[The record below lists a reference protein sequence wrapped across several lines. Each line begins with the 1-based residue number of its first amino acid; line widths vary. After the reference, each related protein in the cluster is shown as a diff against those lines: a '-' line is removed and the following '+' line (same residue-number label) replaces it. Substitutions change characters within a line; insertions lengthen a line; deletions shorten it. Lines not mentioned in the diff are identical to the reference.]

1 MPSIRKILIANR
13 GEIAVRVTRTCRE
26 MGISTTAVYSDADLH
41 SLHVRQADEAV
52 RIGSPAPSDSYLNIE
67 AIITAAK
74 RTNADAIHPG
84 YGFLSENPD
93 FASACA
99 EAGIVFIGPSPDC
112 IRTMALKS
120 VARKTMA
127 AAGLPIVP
135 GYDGDDQSLPVLRSK
150 ALEIGLPALIKA
162 TAGGGGRGM
171 RVVRSAI
178 ELDQAIESARREAE
192 NAFGNGALLIE
203 KYVERS
209 RHIEVQIL
217 GDHAGNIIHLFER
230 DCSIQRRHQKLVEES
245 PSPAIFPELRRRICE
260 AAVAA
265 GRALKYSNAG
275 TVEFLLAPAG
285 EFYFIEVNT
294 RLQVEHPVTEMVTGL
309 DLVRL
314 QIEIA
319 EGQPLPLKQEDIRQ
333 NGCAIE
339 ARLYAEDPANNF
351 LPASGRI
358 LDWLPPGEI
367 GGLRI
372 DSGIE
377 RGAEIGIFYD
387 SLLAKLIARGAN
399 RTAAVRR
406 LAYALRETTV
416 HGLKTNREFL
426 IRLLEHPAFEAGEFH
441 SEFVSER
448 IERLTSR
455 ADDTDDKIAAAVVA
469 LFVYK
474 TREAGARILPNVAQ
488 DFRNNPYRDP
498 SIRLQ
503 VESKTMVV
511 IYRKTGAD
519 TFVVTIDDWQ
529 STAQVVAFEPGG
541 ADGPSAIR
549 VAFDGVQQLIRMAD
563 LGGQYYVTLPSGTRV
578 VTRLARYPAAQP
590 GADVLDASAP
600 MPGLVARVLVSIG
613 QEVRAGD
620 PLVVLEAMKM
630 EQTLRA
636 ATDGIVEAVMVRQG
650 EVVAPGDVLVHIGAR

>member
-13 GEIAVRVTRTCRE
+13 GEIAVRVIRTCRA

-41 SLHVRQADEAV
+41 SLHVRQADQAV
-52 RIGSPAPSDSYLNIE
+52 RIGSPAPSDSYLNIG
-67 AIITAAK
+67 AIIAAAK

-99 EAGIVFIGPSPDC
+99 EAGLVFIGPSPDC
-112 IRTMALKS
+112 IRAMALKS

-127 AAGLPIVP
+127 AAGLPVVP

-162 TAGGGGRGM
+162 SAGGGGKGM

-192 NAFGNGALLIE
+192 SAFGDGALLIE
-203 KYVERS
+203 KYIERS

-217 GDHAGNIIHLFER
+217 GDNAGNIIHLFER
-230 DCSIQRRHQKLVEES
+230 DCSIQRRHQKLIEES

-260 AAVAA
+260 SAVAA

-333 NGCAIE
+333 SGCAIE
-339 ARLYAEDPANNF
+339 ARLYAEDPSNNF

-358 LDWLPPGEI
+358 LDWLPPAEND
-367 GGLRI
+367 GLRI

-399 RTAAVRR
+399 RTAAVRS

-441 SEFVSER
+441 SEFVFER
-448 IERLTSR
+448 IEALTSR
-455 ADDTDDKIAAAVVA
+455 GHETDDKIAAAVVA

-474 TREAGARILPNVAQ
+474 TREAGAQILPQ

-503 VESKTMVV
+503 VESKAMGV
-511 IYRKTGAD
+511 IYRRTTAD
-519 TFVVTIDDWQ
+519 TFVLTIDDWQ
-529 STAQVVAFEPGG
+529 SSAQVVAFEPGG
-541 ADGPSAIR
+541 ADGPASIR
-549 VAFDGVQQLIRMAD
+549 VAFDGVQQLVRIAD
-563 LGGQYYVTLPSGTRV
+563 FGAQYYVSLPSGTRV

-600 MPGLVARVLVSIG
+600 MPGLVARVLVNVG

>member
-1 MPSIRKILIANR
+1 
-13 GEIAVRVTRTCRE
+13 
-26 MGISTTAVYSDADLH
+26 
-41 SLHVRQADEAV
+41 
-52 RIGSPAPSDSYLNIE
+52 
-67 AIITAAK
+67 
-74 RTNADAIHPG
+74 
-84 YGFLSENPD
+84 
-93 FASACA
+93 
-99 EAGIVFIGPSPDC
+99 
-112 IRTMALKS
+112 MALKS

-135 GYDGDDQSLPVLRSK
+135 GYDGEDQSLPVLRSR

-162 TAGGGGRGM
+162 SAGGGGKGM

-178 ELDQAIESARREAE
+178 ELDQAIESARREAH
-192 NAFGNGALLIE
+192 NAFGDGALLIE
-203 KYVERS
+203 KYIDKS

-217 GDHAGNIIHLFER
+217 GDKAGNIVHLFER
-230 DCSIQRRHQKLVEES
+230 ECSIQRRHQKLVEES

-265 GRALKYSNAG
+265 GRALEYSNAG

-319 EGQPLPLKQEDIRQ
+319 EGQPLPLNQQDIRQ
-333 NGCAIE
+333 SGHAIE
-339 ARLYAEDPANNF
+339 ARLYAEDPTNNF
-351 LPASGRI
+351 HPASGKI
-358 LDWLPPGEI
+358 LDWHPPDQIDE
-367 GGLRI
+367 LRI
-372 DSGIE
+372 DSGID

-387 SLLAKLIARGAN
+387 PLLAKLIARGAD
-399 RTAAVRR
+399 RTAAVRS
-406 LAYALRETTV
+406 LAYALRDTTV

-441 SEFVSER
+441 SEFISER
-448 IERLTSR
+448 IEQLTPRS
-455 ADDTDDKIAAAVVA
+455 DDTEDRIAAAVVA

-474 TREAGARILPNVAQ
+474 TRDVQVLPRIAQ
-488 DFRNNPYRDP
+488 NFRNNPYRHP

-503 VESKTMVV
+503 VESKTMEV
-511 IYRKTGAD
+511 IYRRAAAD
-519 TFVVTIDDWQ
+519 TFAVTIDDWQ
-529 STAQVVAFEPGG
+529 STAQVVAFERGG
-541 ADGPSAIR
+541 AEGPGSIR
-549 VAFDGVQQLIRMAD
+549 VEFDGVQLMARITD
-563 LGGQYYVTLPSGTRV
+563 LGGQYYVSLPSGTRV
-578 VTRLARYPAAQP
+578 VTRLARYPADQP
-590 GADVLDASAP
+590 GADVLDASAS
-600 MPGLVARVLVSIG
+600 MPGLVARVLVTVG

-636 ATDGIVEAVMVRQG
+636 ATDGVVEAVMVRQG